1 MENKNVTTNL
11 LIKQMLQSDAM
22 GYNLEYIAT
31 PVDIEFRLLEKAY
44 QNTGREYAQL
54 KIAIQQG
61 QCMDENCTFENNR
74 IIQLKNAP
82 QVSMD
87 FLSNITGELSATE
100 APYFD
105 PNVNFA
111 YTIANCIITTKP
123 GFSKTDGYNVELYL
137 QSNGTQQI
145 TFTGPGFEMPL
156 SINSAALSTLLDSD
170 TSLVA
175 DTPNI
180 AEDMSKVL
188 VEVGIF
194 SAEFIGEDKQLSA
207 GAKISEEFILKF
219 NGKPDYK
226 IIDIGNGKGRN
237 VLRYDLNK
245 IENKINPF
253 IEAEIAGVLSAE
265 QEAIAAWNVFL
276 SKLTSVEQD
285 AEMVQNANAGSASWS
300 YELDLPLSQDH
311 KKMFGYKYK
320 QYFNENYL
328 KQFLTNKLPNIEED
342 AAIFDLAQAQEAK
355 AQQFME
361 VNQ

>member
-44 QNTGREYAQL
+44 QNTGREYAKL

-74 IIQLKNAP
+74 IIQLNNAP

-105 PNVNFA
+105 PNINFA

-123 GFSKTDGYNVELYL
+123 GFSKTDGYDMELFL
-137 QSNGTQQI
+137 LENGTQQLV
-145 TFTGPGFEMPL
+145 FTGPGFDKPL
-156 SINSAALSTLLDSD
+156 SINNVSLSTLLDSD
-170 TSLVA
+170 TSIVT
-175 DTPNI
+175 DTPDLSK
-180 AEDMSKVL
+180 DMSALL
-188 VEVGIF
+188 VETGIF
-194 SAEFIGEDKQLSA
+194 YPDDIGEDKQLSA
-207 GAKISEEFILKF
+207 GAKISEEFIMKF
-219 NGKPDYK
+219 NGVPDYE

-237 VLRYDLNK
+237 VLRFDIDK
-245 IENKINPF
+245 IDKKVEPF
-253 IEAEIAGVLSAE
+253 MNAEIAGVLSAE

-276 SKLTSVEQD
+276 SKLTSKEEDDQ
-285 AEMVQNANAGSASWS
+285 MVQNANAGSDSWS
-300 YELDLPLSQDH
+300 YENDLPLSQD
-311 KKMFGYKYK
+311 KKMMFAKKYK
-320 QYFNENYL
+320 EYFFTNYL
-328 KQFLTNKLPNIEED
+328 KQFLTNKLPSVEED
-342 AAIFDLAQAQEAK
+342 AAVFDLAEAREAK

-361 VNQ
+361 GNK

>member
-44 QNTGREYAQL
+44 QNTGSEYAKL

-74 IIQLKNAP
+74 IIQLNNAP
-82 QVSMD
+82 KVSLD

-123 GFSKTDGYNVELYL
+123 GFSKTDGYDMELFL
-137 QSNGTQQI
+137 LENGTQQLV
-145 TFTGPGFEMPL
+145 FTGPGFDKPL
-156 SINSAALSTLLDSD
+156 SINNVSLSTLLDSD
-170 TSLVA
+170 TSIVT
-175 DTPNI
+175 DTPDLSK
-180 AEDMSKVL
+180 DMSALL
-188 VEVGIF
+188 VETGIF
-194 SAEFIGEDKQLSA
+194 YPDDIGEDKQLSA
-207 GAKISEEFILKF
+207 GAKISEEFIMKF
-219 NGKPDYK
+219 NGVPDYE

-237 VLRYDLNK
+237 VLRFDIDK
-245 IENKINPF
+245 IDKKVEPF
-253 IEAEIAGVLSAE
+253 MNAEIAGVLSAE

-276 SKLTSVEQD
+276 SKLTSKEEDDQ
-285 AEMVQNANAGSASWS
+285 MVQNANAGSDSWS
-300 YELDLPLSQDH
+300 YENDLPLSQD
-311 KKMFGYKYK
+311 KKMMFAKKYK
-320 QYFNENYL
+320 EYFFTNYL
-328 KQFLTNKLPNIEED
+328 KQFLTNKLPSVEED
-342 AAIFDLAQAQEAK
+342 AAVFDLAEAREAK

-361 VNQ
+361 GNK